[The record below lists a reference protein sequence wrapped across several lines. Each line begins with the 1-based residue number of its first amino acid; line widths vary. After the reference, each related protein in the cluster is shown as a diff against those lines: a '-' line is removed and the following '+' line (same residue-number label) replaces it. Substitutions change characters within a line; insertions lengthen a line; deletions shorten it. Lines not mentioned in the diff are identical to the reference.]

1 MKKFIRVF
9 GKWLALAVWILAAGF
24 CCSCRQQEDEL
35 LAAESVTV
43 EPESVLEK
51 AETASAE
58 SEEEPDTFL
67 YVYVCG
73 AVVDPGVYRLHPGQR
88 IYEAIDLAGGF
99 TEEAAESYLNLAEPV
114 TDGMKVEVP
123 GKEQAE
129 EWQES
134 GLVTGSSPG
143 QGNGKVNLNTAAK
156 ELLMTLNGIGEAR
169 AADIIRYRQE
179 HGKFE
184 KIEDIMQVPGIK
196 ETAFQKIKD
205 EITVSP

>member
-24 CCSCRQQEDEL
+24 CCSCGQQEDEL
-35 LAAESVTV
+35 LSAEEVSA
-43 EPESVLEK
+43 EPSVLERE
-51 AETASAE
+51 AASLE
-58 SEEEPDTFL
+58 NVSEEVLF
-67 YVYVCG
+67 VHVCG
-73 AVVDPGVYRLHPGQR
+73 EVASPGVYEMHSGQR
-88 IYEAIDLAGGF
+88 IYEAIDAAGGF
-99 TEEAAESYLNLAEPV
+99 TAEAAESYLNLAEPV

-123 GKEQAE
+123 GKGQAE

-134 GLVTGSSPG
+134 GLVAGNSLG
-143 QGNGKVNLNTAAK
+143 QENSHVNLNTATK
-156 ELLMTLNGIGEAR
+156 DQLMTLKGIGEAR

-179 HGKFE
+179 HGRFD